1 MFGIVGGMSRTSE
14 HGSGDLAE
22 GSDAWHLRRALSGGS
37 GADRIES
44 VRELRQT
51 LEWAENEAVMAMRL
65 AGASWS
71 DVGAACGVSKQAAQ
85 QRFGEAAG
93 VVDRLAEAFGREAR
107 P

>member
-1 MFGIVGGMSRTSE
+1 MNTKENKGRRLE
-14 HGSGDLAE
+14 AGSP
-22 GSDAWHLRRALSGGS
+22 AWHLERALSAGA

-71 DVGAACGVSKQAAQ
+71 DVGAACGFSKQAAQ
-85 QRFGEAAG
+85 QRFGEAAAS
-93 VVDRLAEAFGREAR
+93 VDVFAGLSWEDEG
-107 P
+107 